1 MTGRRISSL
10 DMFRRSRLGV
20 LAAVVLLLFQ
30 VVLSADHLG
39 AVAARATGMVAD
51 DAALGLLSLC
61 GGHDESPLVS
71 DGTGSP
77 ADRATDCVL
86 CSLAALAGHGVAATA
101 PVVEA
106 PVPEIV
112 AVVAAVAPDAVSDRR
127 PNLRHGTLRGPPAA
141 LLV

>member
-1 MTGRRISSL
+1 
-10 DMFRRSRLGV
+10 
-20 LAAVVLLLFQ
+20 
-30 VVLSADHLG
+30 
-39 AVAARATGMVAD
+39 MVAD

-71 DGTGSP
+71 DGTGQP

-86 CSLAALAGHGVAATA
+86 CSLAALSSHGVAATA

-112 AVVAAVAPDAVSDRR
+112 AVVVAVAPDAVSDRR
-127 PNLRHGTLRGPPAA
+127 PNLRHGTLRGPPAVR
-141 LLV
+141 LV